1 MQYGSVNDSEGTP
14 MTIRINPSEAS
25 LKPWEFPGF
34 GKHSRITVPA
44 DELEVL
50 KTQLNM
56 PHKRLAEWPATAIC
70 GNDILSS
77 CLYVSGLVAAKAGKL
92 APIAL
97 ALVAGVLYLYR
108 FIYGEVINAIPLNG
122 GSYNVLLNTTS
133 KRVASFAASLAI
145 LSYIA
150 TGVVS
155 GTSACTYLATQM
167 PSIDVV
173 TATIVLLFFF
183 AVLSFVGI
191 TESSVVALV
200 IFIGHVLTLTVLCSL
215 SIVNVVKHPEI
226 LFNNFNTDYP
236 MINMAGEMV
245 SGSATHA
252 LFFGMAAAM
261 LGISGFESSSQFV
274 QEQQDGVFPKGI
286 RRASLGQTIMSLDEK
301 VTEGGANFSVGQR
314 QLLCIARSL
323 LRRSKV
329 ILMDEATAS
338 IDVQTDQLI
347 QRSIRKEFSE
357 CTCLTIA
364 HRINTV
370 MDSSRV
376 LVMDKGSLAEFDTP
390 DNLLQNKAGIFTSL
404 VNEWRKGIDKK
415 NQ

>member
-274 QEQQDGVFPKGI
+274 QEQQDGVFPKTLRVRTNPTAI
-286 RRASLGQTIMSLDEK
+286 
-301 VTEGGANFSVGQR
+301 FS
-314 QLLCIARSL
+314 
-323 LRRSKV
+323 
-329 ILMDEATAS
+329 
-338 IDVQTDQLI
+338 
-347 QRSIRKEFSE
+347 
-357 CTCLTIA
+357 
-364 HRINTV
+364 
-370 MDSSRV
+370 
-376 LVMDKGSLAEFDTP
+376 
-390 DNLLQNKAGIFTSL
+390 
-404 VNEWRKGIDKK
+404 
-415 NQ
+415 